1 MRAVPKGHCVHHRE
15 VDIGSYC
22 GDTWHQFGSGLRART
37 SCARFLAGFYAMYV
51 VNGFN
56 GWVSVSTSLCK
67 LGPMSQKG
75 NP

>member
-1 MRAVPKGHCVHHRE
+1 MRAVPKGHCVHHRD

-22 GDTWHQFGSGLRART
+22 RDTWHQFGSGLRART
-37 SCARFLAGFYAMYV
+37 SCDRLLAGFYAICV

-56 GWVSVSTSLCK
+56 GWVSISTSLCK

>member
-1 MRAVPKGHCVHHRE
+1 MRAVPKGHCVHHRD
-15 VDIGSYC
+15 VDIGSYY

-37 SCARFLAGFYAMYV
+37 SCDRLLAGFYAIYV

-56 GWVSVSTSLCK
+56 GWVSISTSLCK
-67 LGPMSQKG
+67 LGPLSQKG